1 VTSGSGG
8 DSGHG
13 RLAEPSLPVSR
24 FQPALDVCGGA
35 GDLVPNS
42 ADQEQTLRFFR
53 ACLCLSHFFSFLSF
67 LCGRLTWDGPRTW
80 RKYFTVP
87 SLERGNFLDSFPLG
101 NRFLTLVLYSVKV
114 CNVEVQVGSFV
125 LWATIW

>member
-1 VTSGSGG
+1 M
-8 DSGHG
+8 G
-13 RLAEPSLPVSR
+13 RTTNVE
-24 FQPALDVCGGA
+24 
-35 GDLVPNS
+35 
-42 ADQEQTLRFFR
+42 
-53 ACLCLSHFFSFLSF
+53 
-67 LCGRLTWDGPRTW
+67 

-114 CNVEVQVGSFV
+114 RNVEVQVGSFV